1 MGPMNGL
8 DDYVDPAYYGQATDS
23 GMYDDV
29 ETYGDGSAPNKSG
42 VSNGYAHLAWLL
54 IVLALAG
61 LWLMG
66 AFVFKG
72 SNHS

>member
-1 MGPMNGL
+1 MYGL
-8 DDYVDPAYYGQATDS
+8 DDGIAPEYYGQATDS
-23 GMYDDV
+23 GQYDDV
-29 ETYGDGSAPNKSG
+29 ETYGDGSQPSVNTSLN
-42 VSNGYAHLAWLL
+42 SSAHLAWLL

-66 AFVFKG
+66 AALFKG